1 MNLQLI
7 ARSLIR
13 ESIREVDGTADLTQ
27 DSLTA
32 IADSVIGT
40 LSDAGLL
47 VEPKATGRIGRP
59 PGSKNAPKAETAAK

>member
-13 ESIREVDGTADLTQ
+13 EAIREADVPELTLDQ
-27 DSLTA
+27 LNAVADAT
-32 IADSVIGT
+32 IAS

-47 VEPKATGRIGRP
+47 VEPKTPGRVGRP
-59 PGSKNAPKAETAAK
+59 PKAATAEKTAK